1 MYCENSCREP
11 DRESLDGRAVG
22 VIQLERKRAKTK
34 RAGDELREAK
44 NLK

>member
-1 MYCENSCREP
+1 VKV
-11 DRESLDGRAVG
+11 LDGRAVG
-22 VIQLERKRAKTK
+22 VILLERKRAKTK